1 MTLKNSN
8 LSKIDGLQMRKVT
21 QFYIVLY
28 TNVQNILG
36 HLPEH
41 NNVFFAPVETTPL
54 NFSVVKFTTT
64 T

>member
-1 MTLKNSN
+1 
-8 LSKIDGLQMRKVT
+8 MRKVT

-41 NNVFFAPVETTPL
+41 NNVSFALVETTPL
-54 NFSVVKFTTT
+54 NFSVAKFTTT